1 MKESAQLVKRG
12 SDYVAGQQEFS
23 WKQGKLSELPGQNA
37 KVDLLNTN
45 KVLSTRFCLMELALL
60 EML

>member
-1 MKESAQLVKRG
+1 LETGEIISV
-12 SDYVAGQQEFS
+12 
-23 WKQGKLSELPGQNA
+23 PGQNA

-60 EML
+60 EPL